1 MEVTC
6 GSIALAGI
14 ARDCSSS
21 NGGIRVVYLA
31 RYEDVATV
39 ATTEGK
45 ISAVTLAESAK
56 WYKYQFRKNTG
67 SLTSTYTAG
76 STEGDYYIQSDLAM
90 IFNRMDTPKRIEM
103 QALTQGEVVA
113 VVEDAN
119 GKAWFVGKDAYLS
132 PTAGTGETGTAV
144 GDQNAYTITLSTQS
158 QEYPYELTEEAYA
171 AVKESAA

>member
-6 GSIALAGI
+6 GSITLAGM

-21 NGGIRVVYLA
+21 IGGIRSVYLA
-31 RYEDVATV
+31 RYEDVASV
-39 ATTEGK
+39 MEAEGK
-45 ISAVTLAESAK
+45 ISAIALATSAK

-76 STEGDYYIQSDLAM
+76 STEGDYYIQTDLAM
-90 IFNRMDTPKRIEM
+90 VFNRMDTAKRIEA
-103 QALTQGEVVA
+103 QALTQSEVVA

-119 GKAWFVGKDAYLS
+119 GKAWFVGKDTYLS
-132 PTAGTGETGTAV
+132 VSAGTGETGTAS
-144 GDQNAYTITLSTQS
+144 GDQNAYTITLSAQS
-158 QEYPYELTEEAYA
+158 QEYPFELTEEAYT